1 MFEFVMVVAIACGI
15 WFYFKSG
22 EDETVAEEPVVE
34 ASKDEAEELVIE
46 EEVAV
51 VAENNEVTE
60 EVAIE
65 EEIVA
70 APAAVAQPVVEP
82 VKSQFV
88 AGMPEDSTLK
98 RHYVQLVVAN
108 QAVSN
113 RIPEESLL
121 RRHFVQNLI
130 ADEEQLFAGA
140 PSDSTLRRHYDAQ
153 VAAAVLEK
161 LELLK

>member
-1 MFEFVMVVAIACGI
+1 MFEFVMVMAIACGI

-22 EDETVAEEPVVE
+22 EDETVAEEPAVE
-34 ASKDEAEELVIE
+34 ANKDEVPGADEEPVIE
-46 EEVAV
+46 EEVAAV
-51 VAENNEVTE
+51 
-60 EVAIE
+60 E
-65 EEIVA
+65 EEIVE
-70 APAAVAQPVVEP
+70 APVAVVQSVVEP

-108 QAVSN
+108 QAASN
-113 RIPEESLL
+113 RIPEEAVL

-130 ADEEQLFAGA
+130 ANEEQLLAGA

-153 VAAAVLEK
+153 VATAVLEK

>member
-22 EDETVAEEPVVE
+22 EDEIVAEEPVVE

-46 EEVAV
+46 EAVAV

-60 EVAIE
+60 DVA
-65 EEIVA
+65 V
-70 APAAVAQPVVEP
+70 APAVVVEP

-130 ADEEQLFAGA
+130 ANEEQLFAGA